1 MMINKYEIPEE
12 SIEFQIDRAERAIS
26 KIENEEVKAW
36 LSCILDVLKMRN
48 YVRVKELSGDLVD
61 VESIAY
67 TYGFASFFD
76 VYNHIELFDISIQPL
91 YIEELQYT
99 LKQNN
104 Y

>member
-1 MMINKYEIPEE
+1 MMINKYQIPEE
-12 SIEFQIDRAERAIS
+12 SIESQIDRAENAIS

-61 VESIAY
+61 VAAIAY

-76 VYNHIELFDISIQPL
+76 VYNHIEVFDTTIQPL

-99 LKQNN
+99 LKTNN

>member
-1 MMINKYEIPEE
+1 MMINKYIIPEE
-12 SIEFQIDRAERAIS
+12 SIESQVDRAERAIA

-61 VESIAY
+61 VADIAY
-67 TYGFASFFD
+67 TFGFASFFD
-76 VYNHIELFDISIQPL
+76 VYNHIELFDTTIQPL

-99 LKQNN
+99 LKTNN

>member
-1 MMINKYEIPEE
+1 MMINKYQIPEE
-12 SIEFQIDRAERAIS
+12 SIESQIDRAENAIS

-48 YVRVKELSGDLVD
+48 YVRVKEISGDLVD
-61 VESIAY
+61 VAAIAY

-76 VYNHIELFDISIQPL
+76 VYNHIELFDTTIQPL

-99 LKQNN
+99 LKTNN

>member
-1 MMINKYEIPEE
+1 MMINKYMIPEE
-12 SIEFQIDRAERAIS
+12 SIESQIDRAERAITQ
-26 KIENEEVKAW
+26 IEKEEVKAW

-61 VESIAY
+61 VADIAY
-67 TYGFASFFD
+67 TFGFASFFD

-99 LKQNN
+99 LKTNN

>member
-1 MMINKYEIPEE
+1 MMINKYQIPEE
-12 SIEFQIDRAERAIS
+12 SIESQIDRAENAIS

-61 VESIAY
+61 VAAIAY
-67 TYGFASFFD
+67 TFGFASFFD
-76 VYNHIELFDISIQPL
+76 VYNHIELFDTTIQPL

-99 LKQNN
+99 LKTNN

>member
-1 MMINKYEIPEE
+1 MMINKYRIPEE
-12 SIEFQIDRAERAIS
+12 SIELQIDRAEGAIRR
-26 KIENEEVKAW
+26 IENEEVKAW
-36 LSCILDVLKMRN
+36 LSCILDVLKMCD

-61 VESIAY
+61 VEAIAY

-76 VYNHIELFDISIQPL
+76 VYNHIELFDTSIQPL

-99 LKQNN
+99 LKTNN

>member
-1 MMINKYEIPEE
+1 MMINKYQIPEE
-12 SIEFQIDRAERAIS
+12 SIESQIDRAENAIS

-61 VESIAY
+61 VAAIAY

-76 VYNHIELFDISIQPL
+76 VYNHIELFDTTIQPL

-99 LKQNN
+99 LKTNN

>member
-1 MMINKYEIPEE
+1 MMINKYQIPEE
-12 SIEFQIDRAERAIS
+12 SIESQIDRAERAITQ
-26 KIENEEVKAW
+26 IENEEVKAW

-61 VESIAY
+61 VAAIAY

-76 VYNHIELFDISIQPL
+76 VYNHIELFDTTIQPL

-99 LKQNN
+99 LKTNN